1 MIFKSITLFN
11 ASSSLNSANATPV
24 IRFRSV
30 SVSGFQRP
38 IWRAIS
44 VAVPGVSPVT
54 ILMPIPADWHLATAA
69 GTSGRI
75 GSEMATT
82 PKKFRSLAETSSVQ
96 SFGSFSPTILNA
108 NPSVRIAIF

>member
-1 MIFKSITLFN
+1 M
-11 ASSSLNSANATPV
+11 
-24 IRFRSV
+24 
-30 SVSGFQRP
+30 SVSGFHSP

-54 ILMPIPADWHLATAA
+54 ILIPIPADWHLATAA

-82 PKKFRSLAETSSVQ
+82 PKKFKSLAETSSVQ
-96 SFGSFSPTILNA
+96 SFGSFSPTILKA
-108 NPSVRIAIF
+108 KPRVRIAMF